1 MPNKIIYVLTDTENQ
16 ILGIFET
23 FELAKENIELLC
35 TEYEFDKYYYT
46 DEEISKLELPG
57 NIAKVKLNI
66 RLSLDNHSANP
77 KNKCSGSWDYFTVI
91 EYKLNEL
98 VEW

>member
-1 MPNKIIYVLTDTENQ
+1 MPDKSIYVLTDTEDQ
-16 ILGIFET
+16 ILGIFES
-23 FELAKENIELLC
+23 FELAKENVELLC
-35 TEYEFDKYYYT
+35 LDYVCDKYYYS

-66 RLSLDNHSANP
+66 RLSLSDYSADP
-77 KNKCSGSWDYFTVI
+77 KNKCSGSWNYFTVI

>member
-1 MPNKIIYVLTDTENQ
+1 MLHKSIYLITDTEDQ
-16 ILGIFET
+16 ILGIFES
-23 FELAKENIELLC
+23 FESAKENIELLC

-57 NIAKVKLNI
+57 NIAKVKLNVRI
-66 RLSLDNHSANP
+66 SLENHSADP
-77 KNKCSGSWDYFTVI
+77 KNKCSGSWNYFTVI

>member
-1 MPNKIIYVLTDTENQ
+1 MSHKSIYVLTDTEDQ
-16 ILGIFET
+16 ILGIFES
-23 FELAKENIELLC
+23 FELAKENVELLC
-35 TEYEFDKYYYT
+35 SDYTFDKYYYT

-57 NIAKVKLNI
+57 NIAKVKLNV
-66 RLSLDNHSANP
+66 RLSLDNHSADP
-77 KNKCSGSWDYFTVI
+77 KNKCLGSWNYFTVM